1 MIPYG
6 RQWINQDDI
15 DAVSA
20 VLRHDYLTQG
30 PAVSLFEKALCDYTG
45 AAYCV
50 AVANGTAALHVAVA
64 ALELPPGSKGI
75 TSPNTFT
82 ASATSMVYCG
92 VTPVFADID
101 AETLCVSPGE
111 IAKRIDAETRLITPV
126 HFAGRACDMPAIADL
141 VKQNHLRVIEDAAHA
156 IGSAYPEGGKVGCC
170 RYSDMTIFSFHPVKT
185 ITTGEGGAVT
195 TNDPVLY
202 ERLLL
207 LRSHGITKDASRMG
221 QCHGSWYYE
230 MQSLGFNYRLT
241 DIQAALGISQMKRL
255 DEFKRRRLEIVKAYH
270 AGFKGLTWLKCP
282 CERNQDGFCYHLYVV
297 RIDFGALGLT
307 RQAVMDQ
314 FKAKGVL
321 TQVHYIPVHTQ
332 PFYQAQYGTRVGDCP
347 VAEAYYAQALSL
359 PLFPAMTDADV
370 QQVIACVNNLCGNIS
385 VD

>member
-6 RQWINQDDI
+6 RQWINQADV
-15 DAVSA
+15 DAVSE

-30 PAVSLFEKALCDYTG
+30 PAVSHFEHMLCEYTG
-45 AAYCV
+45 AKYGV
-50 AVANGTAALHVAVA
+50 AVANGTAALHMAVA
-64 ALELPPGSKGI
+64 ALQLPPVSAGI
-75 TSPNTFT
+75 TSSITFT

-111 IAKRIDAETRLITPV
+111 LAKKIDAKTRLLTPV
-126 HFAGRACDMPAIADL
+126 HFAGRVCDMPAIAAL
-141 VKQNHLRVIEDAAHA
+141 AKQKHLRVIEDAAHA
-156 IGSAYPEGGKVGCC
+156 IGSDYPEGGKVGGC

-185 ITTGEGGAVT
+185 ITTGEGGAVM

-207 LRSHGITKDASRMG
+207 LRSHGITKEASQMS
-221 QCHGSWYYE
+221 QCPGSWYYE
-230 MQSLGFNYRLT
+230 MQTVGFNYRLT
-241 DIQAALGISQMKRL
+241 DIQAALGSSQLKRL
-255 DEFKRRRLEIVKAYH
+255 DTFKRRRLEIVRAYQ
-270 AGFKGLTWLKCP
+270 AGFKGLAWLKGP
-282 CERNQDGFCYHLYVV
+282 CERDQDGFCYHLYVV
-297 RIDFGALGLT
+297 RVDFEALGLT

-314 FKAKGVL
+314 LKEQGIL

-332 PFYQAQYGTRVGDCP
+332 PYYQAHYGTRAGDCP

-370 QQVIACVNNLCGNIS
+370 RQVVACVKNLGCN
-385 VD
+385 VQR